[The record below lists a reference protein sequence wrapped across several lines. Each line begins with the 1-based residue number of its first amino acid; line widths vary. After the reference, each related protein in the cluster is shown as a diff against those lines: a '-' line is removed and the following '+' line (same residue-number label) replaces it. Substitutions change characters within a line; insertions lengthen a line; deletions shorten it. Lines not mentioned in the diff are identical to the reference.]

1 MPPTMTSRSV
11 PAPEHDWLTEA
22 EVLTLLGD
30 IGSRTLDRMMREG
43 RFPRPVL
50 WGRDGRW
57 RWEDVAWYHLG
68 KLLSPRL
75 ESPGGGD
82 DDPDDAAD
90 RPPGDARAPA
100 KGHRGASQRHASA
113 DG

>member
-1 MPPTMTSRSV
+1 MTSRPV
-11 PAPEHDWLTEA
+11 PAPDKDWLTEA

-30 IGSRTLDRMMREG
+30 IGSTTLSRMMREG

-57 RWEDVAWYHLG
+57 RWEDVAWFHLG

-75 ESPGGGD
+75 DGAVDDAD
-82 DDPDDAAD
+82 DDQPDTNPLPTARQPRTNRRQPDAE
-90 RPPGDARAPA
+90 G
-100 KGHRGASQRHASA
+100 
-113 DG
+113 